1 MAQTL
6 IILPAN
12 DYYCLDPHVVTQ
24 EVSCTYLQKCFQLL
38 FLIVKDVCG
47 FDQEGKIDFHQ

>member
-6 IILPAN
+6 IILPTN

-24 EVSCTYLQKCFQLL
+24 EASCAYLQKCFQLL